1 MSCLAKHMLQL
12 TANKTE
18 AAVWVL
24 APARAGVSTQH
35 PEGSLLCALVHCCLV
50 AFKTGMITC

>member
-35 PEGSLLCALVHCCLV
+35 PEGSLLCALCTAALLPSRQ
-50 AFKTGMITC
+50 A